1 LEPLLDEMAQE
12 NRRDAGTE
20 QADGQFHLCIAE
32 AAGNSAM
39 AAAIA
44 WLWELRNKSE
54 ISTHCFQRVR
64 EEGVK
69 SIVADHRAIVD
80 ALQLGDS
87 EQARRAMTSHLRRVI
102 DNLLQYQ
109 QEAS

>member
-20 QADGQFHLCIAE
+20 QADEQFHLCIAE